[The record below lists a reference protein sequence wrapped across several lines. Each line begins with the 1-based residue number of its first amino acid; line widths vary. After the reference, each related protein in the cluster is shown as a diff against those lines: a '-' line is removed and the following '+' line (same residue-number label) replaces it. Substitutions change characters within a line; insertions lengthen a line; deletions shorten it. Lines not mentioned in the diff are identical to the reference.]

1 MFNESRLLDCVAY
14 GSEFGQEFNTRITE
28 LRSGHERRNINWTA
42 PLGRYSVIYQNL
54 KEADHVL
61 VKAAHMASHGSA
73 IPFRF
78 KDWSDFQAANQQIG
92 TGTGSAQTLQLVKRY
107 PFGPIEL
114 VRQIKK
120 PVIAQIFEDG
130 QPANATVN
138 MNAGVVT
145 ITAAPGSIITWTGE
159 FDVPVRFDSDRL
171 DCQPVAR
178 TGGRFILS
186 SDVTLTEVRL

>member
-1 MFNESRLLDCVAY
+1 MFNETRLLDCVAY
-14 GSEFGQEFNTRITE
+14 GSEFGNEFSTRIVP

-42 PLGRYSVIYQNL
+42 PLGRYSVLFQNL
-54 KEADHVL
+54 KEQDHQL

-78 KDWSDFQAANQQIG
+78 KDWSDFQAVAQRIG

-114 VRQIKK
+114 VRQVKK
-120 PVIAQIFEDG
+120 PVIVQVFEGGEPVTPVVDM
-130 QPANATVN
+130 TT
-138 MNAGVVT
+138 GVVT
-145 ITAAPGSIITWTGE
+145 ITAAPGAIITWTGE